1 MTLLANIAIWIGVL
15 ITIALCIF
23 GSGVAASHV
32 ADSTGLPFTIVYFGG
47 LVVTFGIF
55 LGVLTTIGQ

>member
-1 MTLLANIAIWIGVL
+1 MTLLANIGIWIGVL

-32 ADSTGLPFTIVYFGG
+32 ADNTGLPFEIVYFGG
-47 LVVTFGIF
+47 LVVTFGSF
-55 LGVLTTIGQ
+55 LVIITTIGQ